1 MILHVGTGVIAL
13 TSGLSAYVYATH
25 QLHSPH
31 GFIVG
36 LIGTLMPYYISQ
48 FYSYTMVS
56 IIDSAF
62 LCYAIDLDTGTVHLS
77 AAHSAFAGYD

>member
-1 MILHVGTGVIAL
+1 MHVFDAVVGFLAQIILHIGTAAIAL
-13 TSGLSAYVYATH
+13 TSGLSAYIYATH

-48 FYSYTMVS
+48 FYSYVMMS
-56 IIDSAF
+56 M
-62 LCYAIDLDTGTVHLS
+62 
-77 AAHSAFAGYD
+77 

>member
-1 MILHVGTGVIAL
+1 MEVCSFFFLLYMHVFDAVVGFLAQVILHIGTAAIAL
-13 TSGLSAYVYATH
+13 TSGLSAYIYATH

-48 FYSYTMVS
+48 FYSYVMMS
-56 IIDSAF
+56 M
-62 LCYAIDLDTGTVHLS
+62 
-77 AAHSAFAGYD
+77 

>member
-1 MILHVGTGVIAL
+1 MDSICIYNIYFVDLLTQMILHVGTGVIAL

-56 IIDSAF
+56 M
-62 LCYAIDLDTGTVHLS
+62 
-77 AAHSAFAGYD
+77 